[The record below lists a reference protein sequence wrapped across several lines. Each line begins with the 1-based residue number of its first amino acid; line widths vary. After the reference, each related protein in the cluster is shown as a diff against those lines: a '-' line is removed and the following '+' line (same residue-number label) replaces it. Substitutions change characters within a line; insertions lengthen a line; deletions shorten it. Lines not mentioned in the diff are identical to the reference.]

1 MSIHGPTSYSAPSAS
16 APVLARRAIRSGGAV
31 AGAGARQPRALRRRL
46 TDAAQSVVS
55 IFRPEPS
62 EMVLG
67 DTLSRDEIAAGLVRV
82 EDLIEEAMST
92 AHDPQEAE
100 ALALGLSLVG
110 EMGRRLRL
118 CRAQSSA
125 SALPAT
131 GYQE

>member
-1 MSIHGPTSYSAPSAS
+1 MSIHGPTSYSAAS
-16 APVLARRAIRSGGAV
+16 AAVPVMARRAIRSGSAV
-31 AGAGARQPRALRRRL
+31 AGTGARQPRALRRRL
-46 TDAAQSVVS
+46 TEAAQSVVS

-67 DTLSRDEIAAGLVRV
+67 DTLSRDELAAGLIRV

-100 ALALGLSLVG
+100 TLALGLSLVG

-118 CRAQSSA
+118 CRAQTPA
-125 SALPAT
+125 SALHAN
-131 GYQE
+131 GFQE